1 MENEIRRVIAE
12 LGRGIVARDFGA
24 AVSCF
29 SAEAV
34 RMVVAAS
41 NVLAYAFGT
50 CNADAGKR
58 GIT

>member
-34 RMVVAAS
+34 RMVAAS
-41 NVLAYAFGT
+41 NDLAYAFGT